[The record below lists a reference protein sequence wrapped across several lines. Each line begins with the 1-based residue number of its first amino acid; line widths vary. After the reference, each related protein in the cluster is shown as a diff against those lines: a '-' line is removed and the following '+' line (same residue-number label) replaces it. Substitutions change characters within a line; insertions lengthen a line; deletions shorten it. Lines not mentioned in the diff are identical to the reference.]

1 MIKKV
6 VSKILIL
13 TMIIQLFSA
22 VAFAAEETTNGF
34 KLIETAELADFEGTA
49 YYYEHIKTG
58 AEVVYLDN
66 GSERKDFVLGF
77 KTPPADNKGANHV
90 LEHSLLCGSDKY
102 PINNIMHY
110 LDGCTLAESVNAK
123 TIDDYTYYEIKTA
136 NEKEYYGLMDIYLNG
151 IFHPLFLKDENIF
164 KQQGIRLEY
173 RDGKIQYNGVVYNEL
188 RIKSLDTDENSVSF
202 LSDKLYHSLYGDT
215 TPNFSSGGTVE
226 AIKTLTYEDLLNVY
240 NTYYVPSNSMTFIAG
255 NQDINKTLK
264 ILDDIFSGFGNK
276 SVDVQLADTKQIPE
290 QNIYK
295 YNMDENTKSV
305 DIGFMSAGALM
316 SGDVTERY
324 ARAIIFNILLQ
335 KMGEIYPNTYIT
347 GGNSGGIENSALLV
361 SEIPIENAEN
371 VISDYNQLLSD
382 METNGIDETVLDNT
396 IASYFEERKISYYY
410 PTEQYIFE
418 SLLYK
423 NNPFEFANLS
433 DVEKTL
439 KENKD
444 IFVKV
449 LKQYFSENPYSVIV
463 VSGNQKQSNNIEEL
477 NFTSSEIE
485 EIKRETED
493 FQKWADTPTS
503 KSEIE
508 KIPFLT
514 LDEANAAPE
523 YYVSKNECV
532 NDIDF
537 YHTDNRNSSRSRI
550 KLYTPLNVSADE
562 LHYVTLLTKYI
573 NSAFAEQGFESV
585 YVDAFPMENYKN
597 GRLNPQYAIT
607 IYGTEDNIVER
618 LNKTTEFLRN
628 DELFNKE
635 KFAEYIKAEPDNI
648 LSNAYRDPYYL
659 SYELMQSS
667 MSQGNHFQSRHY
679 GSIGMGSVPYYN
691 FIININDTNTVCD
704 KVKSIAEESVLN
716 NVSTVEYFGEGEY
729 ENVKSAV
736 LSLYKSSK
744 LNEKM
749 NFVLPIGYNNAATIT
764 KLKTADHCMLLGNFE
779 ESGYNYSGKLDVLA
793 KVLTTNYLLP
803 EMRGKY
809 GAYGAGILVD
819 KSGFTSAVSGM
830 ENIENAIMVWDGMG
844 DYLRNLDMTQKQLDA
859 VIVTVVKTFDELYND
874 SDYAAQMALMDKSAD
889 DIKRTRDEMLSTTVE
904 DLIGYADF
912 IDKCVS
918 QNHIYAVLSKEAAD
932 NAKFDF
938 SYYANPETV
947 KITPQLTKN
956 PQGYI
961 QGKAE
966 NIFAPDDYITRA
978 EVAAIIDR
986 IIADKRTAQYSG
998 VFSDVKEN
1006 EWYFNAVVSLN
1017 EKGII
1022 SGYETGEFKPG
1033 AYITR
1038 AELAT
1043 ILSKFIYN
1051 ADSDNGLKYSDVNGD
1066 EWYYASISAMIN
1078 KGYINGYEDNTIRPN
1093 QPVTRAETVAIINRM
1108 LGLSAPANNE
1118 NSFVDVD
1125 TAHWAYSEIMAASK

>member
-13 TMIIQLFSA
+13 AMIIQLFSV

-34 KLIETAELADFEGTA
+34 KLIETAELADFGGTA

-123 TIDDYTYYEIKTA
+123 TVDDYTYYEIKTA
-136 NEKEYYGLMDIYLNG
+136 SEKEYYGLMDVYLNG

-173 RDGKIQYNGVVYNEL
+173 RDGKVQYNGVVYNEL
-188 RIKSLDTDENSVSF
+188 RIKSLDADENSVSF
-202 LSDKLYHSLYGDT
+202 LSDKLYHLLYGDT

-264 ILDDIFSGFGNK
+264 ILDDIFNGFEK
-276 SVDVQLADTKQIPE
+276 RSVDIQLADTKHIPE
-290 QNIYK
+290 QKTYK
-295 YNMDENTKSV
+295 YNIDENTQSV
-305 DIGFMSAGALM
+305 DVGFMSAGALM

-335 KMGEIYPNTYIT
+335 KMGEIYPNTYVT
-347 GGNSGGIENSALLV
+347 GGNSGGVENSALLV
-361 SEIPIENAEN
+361 SEISVENAEK
-371 VISDYNQLLSD
+371 VLEDYNKLLSD
-382 METNGIDETVLDNT
+382 METNGLDEALLDST
-396 IASYFEERKISYYY
+396 IASYFETRKIPYYY
-410 PTEQYIFE
+410 PTEQYVFE

-423 NNPFEFANLS
+423 GNPFEFADLS
-433 DVEKTL
+433 EVEKSL

-449 LKQYFSENPYSVIV
+449 LKQYFIENPYSVV
-463 VSGNQKQSNNIEEL
+463 VISGNQKQNNSNEEL
-477 NFTSSEIE
+477 QLTPSEIE
-485 EIKRETED
+485 KIKEETED
-493 FQKWADTPTS
+493 FQKWADTPTP

-514 LDEANAAPE
+514 LDEVNAAPE

-537 YHTDNRNSSRSRI
+537 YHTDNKNGSSSRI
-550 KLYTPLNVSADE
+550 TLYTPLNVSADE

-573 NSAFAEQGFESV
+573 NSMFAEQGFESV
-585 YVDAFPMENYKN
+585 YADVFPMENYIN
-597 GRLNPQYAIT
+597 GKLNPQYAIT
-607 IYGTEDNIVER
+607 IYGTDDNIVEL

-635 KFAEYIKAEPDNI
+635 KFAEYIKSEPDNI

-659 SYELMQSS
+659 SYELKQSA

-691 FIININDTNTVCD
+691 FIININDTNAVCD
-704 KVKSIAEESVLN
+704 KIKSIAEESILN
-716 NVSTVEYFGEGEY
+716 SVSTVEYFGDGEY

-736 LSLYKSSK
+736 LSLYQSGKS
-744 LNEKM
+744 NEKM
-749 NFVLPIGYNNAATIT
+749 DFVLPIGYNNAATIT

-809 GAYGAGILVD
+809 GAYGAGIFVD
-819 KSGFTSAVSGM
+819 KSGFTSSVSGM
-830 ENIENAIMVWDGMG
+830 ENIETALMVWNGMG

-859 VIVTVVKTFDELYND
+859 VIVTVVKEFDEWYND

-912 IDKCVS
+912 VDKCVS

-986 IIADKRTAQYSG
+986 IIADNRTAQHSST
-998 VFSDVKEN
+998 FNDVKEN
-1006 EWYFNAVVSLN
+1006 EWYYNAVVSLN

-1022 SGYETGEFKPG
+1022 NGYDTGDFKPG
-1033 AYITR
+1033 TYITR

-1051 ADSDNGLKYSDVNGD
+1051 ADTDTNVKFSDINSD
-1066 EWYYASISAMIN
+1066 EWYYASLTAMIN
-1078 KGYINGYEDNTIRPN
+1078 NGYINGYEDNTIRPN

-1118 NSFVDVD
+1118 NTFVDVD
-1125 TAHWAYSEIMAASK
+1125 TAHWTYNDIMTASK